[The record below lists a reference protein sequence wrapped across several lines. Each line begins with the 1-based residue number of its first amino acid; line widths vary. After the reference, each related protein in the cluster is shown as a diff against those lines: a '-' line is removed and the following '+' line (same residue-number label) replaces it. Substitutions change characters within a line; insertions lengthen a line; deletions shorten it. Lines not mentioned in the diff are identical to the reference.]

1 MQGGRGKP
9 WERRSRGEEE
19 CRAVCK
25 VLIERL
31 YDSALL
37 LNDDAC
43 RSSCTCESK
52 ISLHSI

>member
-9 WERRSRGEEE
+9 WERRSRGEE
-19 CRAVCK
+19 CGAVCM

-52 ISLHSI
+52 ISLHNI